1 MSDVQELGHRRRNF
15 STNCP
20 RAVPP
25 TDGAQLD
32 FVRALSLR
40 CASPTRT
47 APHPSRAAPHRDTM
61 AASRVAAV
69 VLGTTL
75 LATSASAQSY
85 YGVST
90 MLSQTEAQ
98 AACVVDG
105 NNLASM
111 HTDADH
117 LLVMDA
123 CNAVSATG
131 NCWIGLSDSVEEGT
145 WAWTDGTTVD
155 YENWNAG
162 EPVSFASGRPHSW
175 LLSCTDARFANRPG
189 AILC

>member
-1 MSDVQELGHRRRNF
+1 
-15 STNCP
+15 
-20 RAVPP
+20 
-25 TDGAQLD
+25 
-32 FVRALSLR
+32 
-40 CASPTRT
+40 
-47 APHPSRAAPHRDTM
+47 M

-85 YGVST
+85 YYGVAT

-98 AACVVDG
+98 AACVADDG
-105 NNLASM
+105 NLASM

-145 WAWTDGTTVD
+145 WAWTDGTAVD

-162 EPVSFASGRPHSW
+162 EPVSFASGHLSPYW
-175 LLSCTDARFANRPG
+175 LLSCTDARFANGPG
-189 AILC
+189 AVLC

>member
-1 MSDVQELGHRRRNF
+1 MSDVQESR
-15 STNCP
+15 STVAEISARIAP
-20 RAVPP
+20 AQAA
-25 TDGAQLD
+25 TDGAQL

-98 AACVVDG
+98 AA
-105 NNLASM
+105 
-111 HTDADH
+111 
-117 LLVMDA
+117 
-123 CNAVSATG
+123 
-131 NCWIGLSDSVEEGT
+131 
-145 WAWTDGTTVD
+145 
-155 YENWNAG
+155 
-162 EPVSFASGRPHSW
+162 
-175 LLSCTDARFANRPG
+175 
-189 AILC
+189 